1 MNKDPLAGKTDPEV
15 SNANIKDT
23 GEISVTSSEAVDQAV
38 AALGNAFH
46 EDWRKTRLNE
56 DGTFEPRVKTTKDE
70 AWIEA
75 NGTDQ
80 VDIANTT
87 YEGLPADWQAE
98 NKAAAEVVVGVF
110 NERNGMVD
118 LNDPD
123 TRAAVGE
130 QVHTAWLSRNEWAKG
145 GDLDV
150 PFADLPVDEQNKDL
164 DQVVVAQGV
173 FAHEQ

>member
-1 MNKDPLAGKTDPEV
+1 MNYNIPTTTIAPQDQTEV
-15 SNANIKDT
+15 
-23 GEISVTSSEAVDQAV
+23 EASQEAIDQAV
-38 AALGNAFH
+38 AALGSAFH

-75 NGTDQ
+75 QGTDQ
-80 VDIANTT
+80 VDIANTA
-87 YEGLPADWQAE
+87 YEGLPVDWQGE

-110 NERNGMVD
+110 NERSGNVD

-130 QVHTAWLSRNEWAKG
+130 QIHAAWLSRNEWAKG

-150 PFADLPVDEQNKDL
+150 PFADLPADEQDKDL
-164 DQVVVAQGV
+164 DQVVVAQRV
-173 FAHEQ
+173 FSHEQ